1 MSCLQSP
8 MRFSPTSK
16 LHILQDF
23 FFFLR
28 FSFLHQ
34 KMIRWEFPNKMPRW
48 HLSNYHYVQ
57 VKLASFLICH
67 WTVIADKEKSLKCI
81 LCYHFKSPH
90 LLGLM
95 EDHALYFLKVYWL
108 SLRSISIPFLPLS
121 LNKKKSYY
129 LFACLEWFYWH
140 SEFLALISIKWFRVS
155 LVLMPYKG
163 QMYIKLQ

>member
-1 MSCLQSP
+1 
-8 MRFSPTSK
+8 
-16 LHILQDF
+16 
-23 FFFLR
+23 
-28 FSFLHQ
+28 
-34 KMIRWEFPNKMPRW
+34 MIRWEFPNKMPCW

-140 SEFLALISIKWFRVS
+140 SEFLGLISIKWFRVS